1 MLFRNFGV
9 PELLLVL
16 VVAVL
21 IFGPG
26 RIGRLGSELGK
37 AIRGFKSEVEARRSG
52 QGPGV
57 GSPGLARADCAWRLY
72 LA

>member
-37 AIRGFKSEVEARRSG
+37 AIRGFKSEVKPDDQAKDQGRFARSR
-52 QGPGV
+52 PG
-57 GSPGLARADCAWRLY
+57 
-72 LA
+72 

>member
-1 MLFRNFGV
+1 MWRWLMLFRNFGI

-26 RIGRLGSELGK
+26 RIGKLGTELGK
-37 AIRGFKSEVEARRSG
+37 AIRGFKSEVKPDNQTNDKE
-52 QGPGV
+52 
-57 GSPGLARADCAWRLY
+57 
-72 LA
+72 

>member
-1 MLFRNFGV
+1 MLFRNFGI

-37 AIRGFKSEVEARRSG
+37 AIRGFKSEVKPDDQAKG
-52 QGPGV
+52 QE
-57 GSPGLARADCAWRLY
+57 
-72 LA
+72 

>member
-9 PELLLVL
+9 PELILIL

-37 AIRGFKSEVEARRSG
+37 AIRGFKDETRTENPPKDES
-52 QGPGV
+52 
-57 GSPGLARADCAWRLY
+57 
-72 LA
+72 

>member
-1 MLFRNFGV
+1 MLFRNFGI

-26 RIGRLGSELGK
+26 RIGKLGTELGK
-37 AIRGFKSEVEARRSG
+37 AIRGFKSEVKPDNQTNDKE
-52 QGPGV
+52 
-57 GSPGLARADCAWRLY
+57 
-72 LA
+72 